1 MAGAWSRAKA
11 GANRQT
17 AEFRARDAKRADG
30 EQYRLQ
36 RERIGRR
43 QRHEGAH
50 IVPQGHS
57 YQI

>member
-17 AEFRARDAKRADG
+17 AEFRAPAKRADG
-30 EQYRLQ
+30 EQYCLQ

-43 QRHEGAH
+43 QRNEGAH
-50 IVPQGHS
+50 IVPEGHC